1 MAGLSWSSG
10 FVCPTL
16 PLRGNIPRLCPNY
29 LSFEGSPL
37 ISQQDA
43 QEFLRFLMDR
53 LHVEINR
60 KTRKTPNIMSL
71 SGTRVPSDNMERLR
85 DDEKSMQMWKR
96 YLERDDSKIVDLFVG
111 QLNSTLRCTTCGYK
125 STTFEVF
132 CDLSLPLPKRLS
144 MGDRVS
150 LSECLSL
157 FTAEEELDTDN
168 APLCGRCNQRKS
180 STKKLTIQRFPT
192 FLVLHLNRFSL
203 SHYGIRK
210 STTYVEFPLY
220 GLSLRQCAANK
231 AGNPIYDLYAVCNHT
246 GTVNG
251 GHYTAY
257 CKSGGK
263 WHVYNDSRV
272 SLMQENQ
279 VVSTEAY
286 VLFYQ
291 LDETRSIR

>member
-1 MAGLSWSSG
+1 
-10 FVCPTL
+10 
-16 PLRGNIPRLCPNY
+16 
-29 LSFEGSPL
+29 
-37 ISQQDA
+37 
-43 QEFLRFLMDR
+43 MDR

>member
-1 MAGLSWSSG
+1 MNAVLQCLSNTSA
-10 FVCPTL
+10 
-16 PLRGNIPRLCPNY
+16 LRDYCIRREYQL
-29 LSFEGSPL
+29 EGTGYRKKRCELMDAFASL
-37 ISQQDA
+37 ISALWEPSASGSVNPIQFQQKF
-43 QEFLRFLMDR
+43 QKL
-53 LHVEINR
+53 
-60 KTRKTPNIMSL
+60 
-71 SGTRVPSDNMERLR
+71 VPHFAGYS